1 MKENQERM
9 QQMLE
14 FADERPLSGGKS
26 CERFLDKR
34 EPDVWRFRVSKA
46 IFLPFG
52 FMIMIPLWIVFASG
66 SWFALIIPA
75 VALLVL
81 IIASKSFLST
91 PTFDFANNC
100 YYCDDKKPKYGDF
113 SSLKNYLPLSKIT
126 GIQLLFKVV
135 HGSKNSIRQ
144 GYELNLVTDDVKR
157 VFVTDSSSY
166 DKLRKAAEELAQR
179 LNVPVKESSR
189 NKVTSKP
196 VPRWCAF
203 LFLFVFSGLGSIGLF
218 QNILQPL
225 QQNFQAQKWTPC
237 EAVITKSFVDSQ
249 RRRSKNSSYTVYKAS
264 IAYKFLYNGKEYTSE
279 NYSFFNDF
287 TRSHSRARTLA
298 NKYPAGKKI
307 TCFVAPANP
316 FQAVIDKKIP
326 AAHLWLEAGGYL
338 VFICAGIGIFLL
350 LWSQRKK

>member
-1 MKENQERM
+1 MKEDQEKM

-34 EPDVWRFRVSKA
+34 QPDVWRFRVSKA

-91 PTFDFANNC
+91 PTFDFSNNC
-100 YYCDDKKPKYGDF
+100 YYCDDKKPEYGDL
-113 SSLKNYLPLSKIT
+113 STLKNYLPLSKIT
-126 GIQLLFKVV
+126 AIQLLFKTVR
-135 HGSKNSIRQ
+135 GSKGKVRQ

-157 VFVTDSSSY
+157 IFVTDSGSY

-203 LFLFVFSGLGSIGLF
+203 IFLIVFSGMGTIGLF
-218 QNILQPL
+218 QNVLHPL
-225 QQNFQAQKWTPC
+225 LQNFQAQTWLSC
-237 EAVITKSFVDSQ
+237 EGTVTKSFIDSQ
-249 RRRSKNSSYTVYKAS
+249 RRRSKNSSYTVYKARIS
-264 IAYKFLYNGKEYTSE
+264 CKYFYNDREYTSE

-287 TRSHSRARTLA
+287 TRSSYRARTLVS
-298 NKYPAGKKI
+298 KYPAGKKI
-307 TCFVAPANP
+307 TCFVNPANP

-326 AAHLWLEAGGYL
+326 AAHLCTEAGGYL
-338 VFICAGIGIFLL
+338 VFICAGLGIFFL

>member
-9 QQMLE
+9 QQMLV

-46 IFLPFG
+46 LFLPIVFLLT
-52 FMIMIPLWIVFASG
+52 IPLWIFFASG
-66 SWFALIIPA
+66 SWFAVIIPA
-75 VALLVL
+75 VILL
-81 IIASKSFLST
+81 IIWIASKSFLST
-91 PTFDFANNC
+91 PTFDFSNKC
-100 YYCDDKKPKYGDF
+100 YYCDDRKPEYGDF

-126 GIQLLFKVV
+126 AIQLLFKTV
-135 HGSKNSIRQ
+135 HGNRGSVRQ

-166 DKLRKAAEELAQR
+166 NKLRKAAEDLAQR

-203 LFLFVFSGLGSIGLF
+203 LFLVVFSGLGSIGLF

-249 RRRSKNSSYTVYKAS
+249 RRRSKNSSYTVYKAL
-264 IAYKFLYNGKEYTSE
+264 ITYKYFYNNKEYTSE

-307 TCFVAPANP
+307 TCFVDPANP

-338 VFICAGIGIFLL
+338 VFVCAGIGIFFL
-350 LWSQRKK
+350 LWSQRKR